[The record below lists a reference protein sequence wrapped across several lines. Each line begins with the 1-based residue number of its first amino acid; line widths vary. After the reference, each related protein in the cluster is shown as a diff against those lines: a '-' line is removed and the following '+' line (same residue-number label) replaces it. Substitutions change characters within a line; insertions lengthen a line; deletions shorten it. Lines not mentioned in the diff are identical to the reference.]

1 MQRVLVVSSTRQ
13 QLMPCTSARAR
24 MLLTE
29 KKAAVLR
36 QHPFTIVLKDRAD
49 GDTQLIELKADPG
62 SKVTG
67 TVLVAD
73 YVKRGKTVV
82 FVEEIQH
89 RGQSIKK
96 SLNSRRAIRRSRRN
110 RKTRYRAPRFDNR
123 IRPEGWLPPSL
134 MSRVY
139 NTMTWAQRLQRLAP
153 LTSVAVE
160 TVRFDMQKMVN
171 PEISGVEYQQ
181 GTLAGFEVKE
191 YLLQKWGHKCAYCGT
206 GNIPL
211 QIEHIIPES
220 RGGANRV
227 SNLTLSCEDCN
238 QRKNNLTAVEFGHPE
253 VQKLALLPLKD
264 AAAVNATR
272 YAIGN
277 TLKSLGLPVTFWS
290 GGRTKFNRTQQGY
303 PKAHWIDA
311 ACVGESGA
319 LVRLDKNMSV
329 LHVKATGHG
338 SRQMCRMDKF
348 GFTRTSAKTMRVV
361 EGFRTGDLV
370 KAIVPTVKKTGIH
383 VGKAAVRTSG
393 YFNVSTTAGV
403 VQGISYKHCS
413 VIHRSDG
420 YSYQS
425 KTGAPLGN
433 ELPSIRS

>member
-1 MQRVLVVSSTRQ
+1 MQRVFVVSSTRQ
-13 QLMPCTSARAR
+13 HLMPCTPARAR

-29 KKAAVLR
+29 KKAAVLNR
-36 QHPFTIVLKDRAD
+36 YPFTIILKDRAD
-49 GDTQLIELKADPG
+49 GDTQPIEFKTDPG
-62 SKVTG
+62 SKLTG
-67 TVLVAD
+67 VALIAE
-73 YVKRGKTVV
+73 YAKRGKTVV
-82 FVEEIQH
+82 FAAEIHH
-89 RGQSIKK
+89 RGQAIKK
-96 SLNSRRAIRRSRRN
+96 ALDSRRSIRRSRRN

-123 IRPEGWLPPSL
+123 TRPEGWLPPSL

-181 GTLAGFEVKE
+181 GTLAGFEVKQ
-191 YLLQKWGHKCAYCGT
+191 YLLQKWGHRCAYCGT

-211 QIEHIIPES
+211 QIEHIIPKS
-220 RGGANRV
+220 RGGTDRV

-253 VQKLALLPLKD
+253 VQKQALMPLKD

-290 GGRTKFNRTQQGY
+290 GGRTKFNRNQQGY

-319 LVRLDKNMSV
+319 
-329 LHVKATGHG
+329 HVKLDSNMAVLQVKACGHG
-338 SRQMCRMDKF
+338 CRQMCRMDKF
-348 GFTRTSAKTMRVV
+348 GFSRTSAKSTRVV

-370 KAIVPTVKKTGIH
+370 KASVPTGKKTGIH
-383 VGKAAVRTSG
+383 VGKVAVRTSG
-393 YFNVSTTAGV
+393 YFNVSSTAGV

-413 VIHRSDG
+413 VIHRADG

-433 ELPSIRS
+433 ALPSIRA